1 MRYAQ
6 GPTNN
11 TTASALNIQNVR
23 KCPKNPK
30 QIDEVKTI
38 KYNVNTNTIY
48 TVQSPNKSTI
58 IKRGWCR
65 NV

>member
-38 KYNVNTNTIY
+38 KYNVNTNTSY
-48 TVQSPNKSTI
+48 TVQSPNK
-58 IKRGWCR
+58 
-65 NV
+65 